1 VVAPTT
7 STVSFGNALK
17 LETAEQAPRAVQIT
31 LRAKSKLRPPLRATL
46 IDFTARQVTDDTYTV
61 FVTSSCVVLLVWDLS
76 RDDIFDV
83 KSQIEALQAFASACP
98 IVLVGSHSDLPQC
111 TVEHT
116 DRMFRKVLAA
126 LGPSHSANI
135 HKCIPVSTV
144 NGENVREL
152 RQLLEE
158 LVSNAQD
165 AILGRADWAT
175 VTRATSGSTGTGS
188 PLRRSTTGAGASS
201 GAGSPGSIRRS
212 SGAGLSAS
220 SAAVIAANAAA
231 ISAAAPLMMSAEG
244 SQRRRLR
251 REMLADVLTAEAR
264 FRAVP
269 IITWRELLVLA
280 RKIGMRSAA
289 TVLDAVR
296 ALHSDGRV
304 WHSPLTAIGG
314 VVELLDPEATVLKDK
329 LVKRTS
335 KHRSSSSSTSSADPR
350 RLSADGVERAVGHQ
364 RSTRAM
370 RVPSLRTIDEN
381 ATDDGS
387 TGSASSFV
395 SATDSDDGKRLSIGS
410 VLSTS
415 TSASLD
421 ATDNSGCASS
431 SDDSHSDD
439 SSLSESSSQ
448 SEDEPL
454 LFARP
459 PLSGALSGSPL
470 RRSTSTNAASSSVT
484 TVAAAA
490 TAPQPS
496 ARPHLTAAQLNEA
509 DGLLVL
515 SVQWLMTGL
524 SRLLA
529 DDACKD
535 PDVRKPA
542 GVLQVSDAA
551 RILSRSEYPP
561 SVHPLLFA
569 VMMSRNI
576 AFRLP
581 SGTGADAAELGAT
594 ALSRSARHRAMQYA
608 DGHYIK
614 PSTLFWIPRLS
625 TVARP
630 DMSLTW
636 PPALPALGVAAAQR
650 MRTPGLRRLRCVVHY
665 EIVPPRCVAQL
676 VSELT
681 VPLTR
686 VWSGGAL
693 LTSVEQ
699 RILVELRMQRLTV
712 ECEGVRDVDA
722 LADTVRTVYELLDR
736 RRSTAVDVLLACTSC
751 LVHARGGA
759 PHEFA
764 LAHIERAVLSG
775 ATALDCPLCGTVE
788 LTVLAPH
795 VTLAHRPDLLMRKTE
810 LRLSTKEALAV
821 TADAVVRKARLGEKR
836 VAIKRLQIDPES
848 SDSAIAAVPGE
859 PTPMEAWWRELRC
872 LLSLTPD
879 KLNAGAECVVRP
891 IAFSFSP
898 PMIALPLAPHGDLY
912 NWLRSP
918 AADHLLRWPLRLR
931 MALDLARGLEFLHAL
946 TPPLIHGDFK
956 SPNCLVFGTDVA
968 HTCLR
973 ITDFGC
979 STHTASLLC
988 GSRAADTVANP
999 TWAAPETRAGV
1010 LVARGD
1016 VYALGIVLWELAT
1029 RRHPFALN
1037 DERPTAFMASLELD
1051 ILRGRRPPLPS
1062 GLPRAFAH
1070 AMTECW
1076 RPLRFRPNAAGARAL
1091 VEAAALGC
1099 GLHQRAVNAMTLG
1112 RSGEALG
1119 VSRIVRHR
1127 LHETGAVAVPAPVA
1141 VQCALLVP
1149 QRDQL
1154 WIGARSGGLL
1164 VYDVQSGAL
1173 RHRVPLASGSLD
1185 ALALHGDHVWG
1196 VGSESVHV
1204 WEAVAFVSRTHSS
1217 ALHLLEADGS
1227 DRAHVFVL
1235 ETGAIYRQIAHGTR
1249 TVELALTGAKITELV
1264 KREFRFTVRAADGT
1278 TRAFRAPSFSVYSGW
1293 VAALGDE
1300 IMLRSL
1306 PPVKSLWSAPVT
1318 RNRVGLPL
1326 VAPCAELVWF
1336 AGIAPSG
1343 ESAAPA
1349 VEQLTWIRDA
1359 AELERSKS
1367 ALLLVGFGAAANAEG
1382 AFVARHNLQLAASGA
1397 ASALTSAGGELWIGT
1412 SGSRRGSDVYRVRW
1426 SAGVP
1431 SVETLP
1437 LASGDGGV
1445 AAIAVNVARDTAW
1458 ACTASAVIYAWSLAS
1473 NTQKLRFALTEWLPA
1488 RVSGA
1493 ADAEYEQRSQ
1503 APVLCCFADN
1513 TVLYGDRL
1521 TPTVLTVVNE
1531 GTVSA
1536 ASLGASAA
1544 SGITG
1549 IANVNDCAAVVAT
1562 VHSFHWLTA

>member
-1 VVAPTT
+1 
-7 STVSFGNALK
+7 
-17 LETAEQAPRAVQIT
+17 
-31 LRAKSKLRPPLRATL
+31 
-46 IDFTARQVTDDTYTV
+46 
-61 FVTSSCVVLLVWDLS
+61 
-76 RDDIFDV
+76 
-83 KSQIEALQAFASACP
+83 
-98 IVLVGSHSDLPQC
+98 
-111 TVEHT
+111 
-116 DRMFRKVLAA
+116 
-126 LGPSHSANI
+126 
-135 HKCIPVSTV
+135 
-144 NGENVREL
+144 
-152 RQLLEE
+152 
-158 LVSNAQD
+158 
-165 AILGRADWAT
+165 
-175 VTRATSGSTGTGS
+175 
-188 PLRRSTTGAGASS
+188 
-201 GAGSPGSIRRS
+201 
-212 SGAGLSAS
+212 
-220 SAAVIAANAAA
+220 
-231 ISAAAPLMMSAEG
+231 
-244 SQRRRLR
+244 
-251 REMLADVLTAEAR
+251 
-264 FRAVP
+264 
-269 IITWRELLVLA
+269 
-280 RKIGMRSAA
+280 
-289 TVLDAVR
+289 
-296 ALHSDGRV
+296 
-304 WHSPLTAIGG
+304 
-314 VVELLDPEATVLKDK
+314 
-329 LVKRTS
+329 
-335 KHRSSSSSTSSADPR
+335 
-350 RLSADGVERAVGHQ
+350 
-364 RSTRAM
+364 
-370 RVPSLRTIDEN
+370 
-381 ATDDGS
+381 
-387 TGSASSFV
+387 
-395 SATDSDDGKRLSIGS
+395 
-410 VLSTS
+410 
-415 TSASLD
+415 
-421 ATDNSGCASS
+421 
-431 SDDSHSDD
+431 
-439 SSLSESSSQ
+439 
-448 SEDEPL
+448 
-454 LFARP
+454 
-459 PLSGALSGSPL
+459 
-470 RRSTSTNAASSSVT
+470 
-484 TVAAAA
+484 
-490 TAPQPS
+490 
-496 ARPHLTAAQLNEA
+496 
-509 DGLLVL
+509 
-515 SVQWLMTGL
+515 
-524 SRLLA
+524 
-529 DDACKD
+529 
-535 PDVRKPA
+535 
-542 GVLQVSDAA
+542 
-551 RILSRSEYPP
+551 
-561 SVHPLLFA
+561 
-569 VMMSRNI
+569 
-576 AFRLP
+576 
-581 SGTGADAAELGAT
+581 
-594 ALSRSARHRAMQYA
+594 MQYA

-636 PPALPALGVAAAQR
+636 PPALPALGVSAEQR
-650 MRTPGLRRLRCVVHY
+650 MRTPGLRRLRCVVQY
-665 EIVPPRCVAQL
+665 EVVPPRCVAQL

-681 VPLTR
+681 VPLAR

-693 LTSVEQ
+693 LASAEQ
-699 RILVELRMQRLTV
+699 RILVELCMLRLTV

-751 LVHARGGA
+751 LVHARAAA

-775 ATALDCPLCGTVE
+775 AAALDCPLCGTVE
-788 LTVLAPH
+788 LGVLAPH

-810 LRLSTKEALAV
+810 LRLSTKDALAV
-821 TADAVVRKARLGEKR
+821 TADAVVRKARLGERR
-836 VAIKRLQIDPES
+836 VAIKRLQFDPNGL
-848 SDSAIAAVPGE
+848 DSAASAAAAAAAGE
-859 PTPMEAWWRELRC
+859 ATPMEAWWRELRC

-879 KLNAGAECVVRP
+879 KLYAGAECVVRP
-891 IAFSFSP
+891 IAFSFAP

-912 NWLRSP
+912 NWLRSR
-918 AADHLLRWPLRLR
+918 AAELLLRWPLRLR

-979 STHTASLLC
+979 STHTPSLLC
-988 GSRAADTVANP
+988 GSRAAETVANP

-1051 ILRGRRPPLPS
+1051 ILRGRRPPLPA

-1099 GLHQRAVNAMTLG
+1099 GLHQRAVAAMTLG

-1119 VSRIVRHR
+1119 GGARLVRHR
-1127 LHETGAVAVPAPVA
+1127 LHETGAVAVPPPVA

-1154 WIGARSGGLL
+1154 WIGARSGGGLL

-1173 RHRVPLASGSLD
+1173 RHREPLGGGGSLD

-1249 TVELALTGAKITELV
+1249 QVELALTGAKITELV
-1264 KREFRFTVRAADGT
+1264 KREFRFTVRAADGA

-1306 PPVKSLWSAPVT
+1306 PPVKSLWRAAAT

-1326 VAPCAELVWF
+1326 VAPCGEAVWF

-1349 VEQLTWIRDA
+1349 VEQLAWRRDA
-1359 AELERSKS
+1359 AELERAKS
-1367 ALLLVGFGAAANAEG
+1367 ALLLVGFGAAANADG
-1382 AFVARHNLQLAASGA
+1382 AFVARHNVQLAASGA
-1397 ASALTSAGGELWIGT
+1397 ASALTAAGGELWIGT

-1426 SAGVP
+1426 P
-1431 SVETLP
+1431 SGGGGGGGAPTAATLP
-1437 LASGDGGV
+1437 LAGGDGGV
-1445 AAIAVNVARDTAW
+1445 AALAVNVARDTAW
-1458 ACTASAVIYAWSLAS
+1458 ACTSSAVVYAWSLAT
-1473 NTQKLRFALTEWLPA
+1473 NGQKHRFALAEWLPA
-1488 RVSGA
+1488 RVPAA

-1503 APVLCCFADN
+1503 APALCCFADN
-1513 TVLYGDRL
+1513 TVLYGDRQS
-1521 TPTVLTVVNE
+1521 PTVLTVVNE
-1531 GTVSA
+1531 STVSA
-1536 ASLGASAA
+1536 ASVGASAA
-1544 SGITG
+1544 SGIAG